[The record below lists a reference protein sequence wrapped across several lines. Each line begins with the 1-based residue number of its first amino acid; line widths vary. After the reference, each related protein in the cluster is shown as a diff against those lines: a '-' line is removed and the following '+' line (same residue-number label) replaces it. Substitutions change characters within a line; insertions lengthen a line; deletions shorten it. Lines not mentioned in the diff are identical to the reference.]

1 MEKATMTS
9 ENSIPDPYESVL
21 LDLRAKRDQ
30 INQAI
35 RLLESLRSGGAPAS
49 ASAPNGGLPENE
61 SVDSPGAFLGMSIH
75 EAAKKL
81 LAARRRA
88 LGNAEIAAALK
99 AGGLV
104 MNSADPIN
112 LMGSIL
118 TRRAHQVVDIVK
130 VGRGIWG
137 LKEWYPNRT
146 FKSGSKA
153 GGEAAKGE
161 TSAPEQPSAPIGD
174 VPQG

>member
-1 MEKATMTS
+1 MTS
-9 ENSIPDPYESVL
+9 ENSIPDPYEFVL

-35 RLLESLRSGGAPAS
+35 RLLESLRAGGTPIPGSVPATS
-49 ASAPNGGLPENE
+49 TGPPENGD
-61 SVDSPGAFLGMSIH
+61 VDSPGAFLGMSIH

-104 MNSADPIN
+104 MKSADPIN

-118 TRRAHQVVDIVK
+118 TRRANQAIDIVK

-137 LKEWYPNRT
+137 LKEWYPNRN
-146 FKSGSKA
+146 FKFGKKVSGDVS
-153 GGEAAKGE
+153 KGE

-174 VPQG
+174 DPQG

>member
-1 MEKATMTS
+1 
-9 ENSIPDPYESVL
+9 
-21 LDLRAKRDQ
+21 
-30 INQAI
+30 
-35 RLLESLRSGGAPAS
+35 
-49 ASAPNGGLPENE
+49 
-61 SVDSPGAFLGMSIH
+61 
-75 EAAKKL
+75 
-81 LAARRRA
+81 
-88 LGNAEIAAALK
+88 
-99 AGGLV
+99 